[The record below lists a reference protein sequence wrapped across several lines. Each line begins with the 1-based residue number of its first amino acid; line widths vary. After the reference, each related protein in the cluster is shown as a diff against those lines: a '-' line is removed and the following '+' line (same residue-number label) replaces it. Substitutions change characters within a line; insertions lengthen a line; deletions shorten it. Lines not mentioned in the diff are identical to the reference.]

1 MDKPE
6 VVRCLRLANDLW
18 AIEGANPF
26 SIRAHERSA
35 AAIWD
40 SPLDLEAILALPPSS
55 IPGVGKETLA
65 MVRALQAGGLPALL
79 DRLQITIPLSAAEL
93 LHLPG
98 IGPKTAHQLVH
109 QLGIDSVGALA
120 REFAAGRVQQ
130 ISGLGPAKL
139 ARLKRDLEV
148 MLERQHSIPIA
159 LATPVAEEVVAALQ
173 GMPGVQQ
180 AVATGALR
188 RGVVSIP
195 VIEVL
200 VASDDASRVRQ
211 WAKDHC
217 QHSRDTADERDDRL
231 HIQVQTAAEA
241 VPVTITVTSV
251 EQFPGVLFRSTGDDT
266 HQQVIDEM
274 LHEQGI
280 SWTADGRL
288 QPTDNTAGASKRGM
302 PTSVQDEGDIYAL
315 VGLPWL
321 PPELREDKGMLQ
333 DPSQLV
339 EPSDIR
345 GDLHVHSTWSDGSQS
360 IREVAAKAESLG
372 YEYIAITDHSQSLTI
387 ANGLTPERVA
397 LQQQEIAQVQTE
409 TPVRLLCGTEVDIL
423 ADGRLDLP
431 DDTLYSLDLVVA
443 SVHGAM
449 QQSAQQMTER
459 ILSAIEHPAVH
470 IIGHLTGRIIGRRAG
485 YEVDV
490 EAILQAAVRHG
501 VMLELNANPNRLD
514 ISEVWLRRAQ
524 ALGLL
529 VPIDTDAHHQ
539 REFAHMA
546 YGVRMARRGW
556 LRRETVFN
564 ARPLAELLPKLQKQN
579 RH

>member
-1 MDKPE
+1 MDKLE

-35 AAIWD
+35 TAIWD

-65 MVRALQAGGLPALL
+65 MVRAVQEGGLPALL
-79 DRLQITIPLSAAEL
+79 DRLQITIPLSAADL

-109 QLGIDSVGALA
+109 QMGIDSANALA

-130 ISGLGPAKL
+130 IPGLGPAKL
-139 ARLKRDLEV
+139 ARLKRDLDV
-148 MLERQHSIPIA
+148 LLERQHSIPIA
-159 LATPVAEEVVAALQ
+159 VAAPVAEEVVAALQ
-173 GMPGVQQ
+173 GMPGVLQ
-180 AVATGALR
+180 AVTTGALR
-188 RGVVSIP
+188 RGFVSTPVV
-195 VIEVL
+195 EVL
-200 VASDDASRVRQ
+200 VASDDASEVRQ
-211 WAKDHC
+211 WAGDHGL
-217 QHSRDTADERDDRL
+217 HSPDTADERDDRL
-231 HIQVQTAAEA
+231 HIHVQTAAEV
-241 VPVTITVTSV
+241 VPVTITITSAA
-251 EQFPGVLFRSTGDDT
+251 QFPLALFRSTGDET
-266 HQQVIDEM
+266 HQQVMDEM
-274 LHEQGI
+274 LRERRI
-280 SWTADGRL
+280 SWTAAGLSQLPDC
-288 QPTDNTAGASKRGM
+288 TAGGSKRDM
-302 PTSVQDEGDIYAL
+302 PISVHDEADIYTL

-321 PPELREDKGMLQ
+321 PPEIREGKGMLQ
-333 DPSQLV
+333 DPAQLV
-339 EPSDIR
+339 DPSDIR
-345 GDLHVHSTWSDGSQS
+345 GDLHVHSTWSDGTQS

-372 YEYIAITDHSQSLTI
+372 YEYVAITDHSQSLTI
-387 ANGLTPERVA
+387 ANGLTPERIT
-397 LQQQEIAQVQTE
+397 LQQQEIAQVQAE

-443 SVHGAM
+443 SVHSAM

-459 ILSAIEHPAVH
+459 ILRAIEHPAVH
-470 IIGHLTGRIIGRRAG
+470 IIGHLTGRILGRRAG

-490 EAILQAAVRHG
+490 EAILQAAVRNG

-524 ALGLL
+524 DLGLL

-556 LRRETVFN
+556 LRKETVFN
-564 ARPLAELLPKLQKQN
+564 ALPLAALLPKLQKRN
-579 RH
+579 P